1 MINFTCL
8 KWGTKYDSEYVN
20 RLYTMIKRNCDVEF
34 QLHCCTEDASNIR
47 EEVNIIPLPEH
58 LYLETYWWKLWIT
71 SNEFPIKGKCVFFD
85 LDIVIQN
92 NLQELVDYECGGMLY
107 ILNAK
112 WRSEYIKKIGKTIKL
127 TSTNSSVMLWN
138 SSVRVDA
145 GLEKFIK
152 DPEFYMT
159 KYVGNDNYLEFEL
172 PGQYKTLPIEWV
184 YCRVFGYDETD
195 EDRFSYAV
203 DIYDIGLGDM
213 QLKLYRIPDRMIC
226 LFNGIDSEDID
237 YRIYDG
243 FEHYWSDSM
252 SDTISS
258 HIH

>member
-20 RLYTMIKRNCDVEF
+20 RLYTMIKRNCNVEF
-34 QLHCCTEDASNIR
+34 QLHCCTEDGNDIR

-71 SNEFPIKGKCVFFD
+71 SNEFPIKGNCVFFD

-92 NLQELVDYECGGMLY
+92 NLQELIDYECGGMLY

-112 WRSEYIKKIGKTIKL
+112 WRSEYIKEIGKTIKL

-138 SSVRVDA
+138 SSVRVDTA
-145 GLEKFIK
+145 LEKFMK

-184 YCRVFGYDETD
+184 YCRMFGYDDDANSLENASEYYTD
-195 EDRFSYAV
+195 LNHNRFPLFYC
-203 DIYDIGLGDM
+203 
-213 QLKLYRIPDRMIC
+213 PERMIC
-226 LFNGIDSEDID
+226 LFNGIGDGRNTTGYYVDS
-237 YRIYDG
+237 RIYNG
-243 FEHYWSDSM
+243 FEHYWSD
-252 SDTISS
+252 
-258 HIH
+258 